1 MAQTGPSEK
10 DEVRQALEAG
20 HAGLLTCAEQ
30 AKLRATSL
38 LIAGCGVGSVV
49 AVSAARMG
57 FERFRLVD
65 GDVVETRNLN
75 RQAFSLADVGKPK
88 AEALSAILLGINPR
102 CEVDAIPCSVD
113 VANATG
119 LASDIDIVV
128 DSIDPTSA
136 VAVLALHR
144 AARAQSKFVVSPLD
158 LGWGGALQVFAPGG
172 PPLEQLLGVD
182 VGDDLTLANDA
193 MLFGAFAT
201 AVQGMVPQYLMP
213 AVKSTMDGSLAHFPQ
228 PVSGAMVAAS
238 MTIVAV
244 MRIALGLP
252 VKDGVSVAQF
262 DPWLVHEEV
271 GE

>member
-1 MAQTGPSEK
+1 VG
-10 DEVRQALEAG
+10 DIRRALEEG
-20 HAGLLTCAEQ
+20 HTGLLTASDHDRIRRT
-30 AKLRATSL
+30 KL

-49 AVSAARMG
+49 ATAAVRMG

-65 GDVVETRNLN
+65 GDVVEARNLN
-75 RQAFSLADVGKPK
+75 RQAYAALDIGRPK
-88 AEALSAILLGINPR
+88 TEALRAVLLGINPQ
-102 CEVDAIPCSVD
+102 CEVEAIPCFVD
-113 VANATG
+113 TTNATNLVAG
-119 LASDIDIVV
+119 TDVVV
-128 DSIDPTSA
+128 DSIDPSSA

-144 AARAQSKFVVSPLD
+144 AARAQNKFVISPLD

-172 PPLEQLLGVD
+172 LPLEQLLGVD
-182 VGDDLTLANDA
+182 VGADLTQANDA
-193 MLFGAFAT
+193 VLFGAFAT

-238 MTIVAV
+238 MTVVAV